1 MNYRLGARDT
11 AVQKGWPGRATT
23 RPTAL
28 PTEEAMETSTHTTET
43 VTEAPTHERDDVETL
58 QALVYDRTP
67 GVDDPI
73 KTYDLFYLLRHGDVE
88 FFSRTGFDKV
98 VPDEHADD
106 ISHLAPYVTGY
117 CTYDGTIETNDDG
130 YGRSVRLQA
139 ISEIYSWLRA
149 GDGVDDETRK
159 PRELDGIGIDVDPDG
174 ADRITSIEHLR
185 DEMREDL
192 DVLCYAVKKHPRQ
205 VRNQYDLGKSLFLYP
220 LSVAD
225 EQWCAALGDDAL
237 DLHCAVQESQNA
249 VDLESLGI
257 GL

>member
-1 MNYRLGARDT
+1 MEQNNASTDATLT
-11 AVQKGWPGRATT
+11 ESLSAVDNTD
-23 RPTAL
+23 
-28 PTEEAMETSTHTTET
+28 E
-43 VTEAPTHERDDVETL
+43 DDQGDDDL

-192 DVLCYAVKKHPRQ
+192 DVLCYAVKKNPRQ
-205 VRNQYDLGKSLFLYP
+205 VRNQYDLGKSLDLYP

-225 EQWCAALGDDAL
+225 EQWCAALGADAR

>member
-1 MNYRLGARDT
+1 M
-11 AVQKGWPGRATT
+11 T
-23 RPTAL
+23 RKCKQCGQLTGPNRRICHDCSL
-28 PTEEAMETSTHTTET
+28 ENRHGVPSDYFEDDE
-43 VTEAPTHERDDVETL
+43 DDQGDVEL

-185 DEMREDL
+185 DEMHEDL